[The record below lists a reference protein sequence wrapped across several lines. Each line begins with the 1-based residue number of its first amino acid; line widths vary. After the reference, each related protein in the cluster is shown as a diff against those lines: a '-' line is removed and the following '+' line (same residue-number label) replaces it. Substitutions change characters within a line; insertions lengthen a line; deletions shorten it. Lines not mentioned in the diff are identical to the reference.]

1 MTDLKLFRDLGIN
14 ESDDILRQYLKNT
27 NNNVELAVNN
37 YFEQKAKFQT
47 NTNSKSIHPPTLL
60 KPKSIKSVVA
70 AKPSIE
76 EPKQPVHVNQITHRP
91 PCTLNQKH
99 CYYLGRRNVT
109 AYTLNSGYLLRSHI
123 CEFEVQIKPSAPTSS
138 KSTTTNTNTSNTTKS
153 IKTTKPS
160 KPISNSTTYFNTQ
173 KKLHSKDKFSG
184 GKLIF
189 KTKLYHPHAQ
199 QHTSASDRLKAKD
212 IQGRLPNI
220 ICDFLVPLLNHGL
233 INIIGHVLYDIGSIS
248 TFTDVPISLSVL
260 AYPAFFE
267 YSSALTAQMELIGS
281 DTTVTHS
288 AVTHSAATHAAV
300 THSAVTHGAVTHG
313 LTSEMIDMKEHINS
327 LLIWLQE
334 GEGAIAASGSKT
346 SGTGA
351 SSLVSDQ
358 PTTNSSTNSSTSK
371 APFSSSSS
379 SASSSSIHPS
389 SSSNKSKGDGEVDQ
403 ATDKGKSC
411 IYIRQI
417 NKLVS

>member
-1 MTDLKLFRDLGIN
+1 MTDLKLFKDLGIN
-14 ESDDILRQYLKNT
+14 ESDDVLRQLLKNT

-37 YFEQKAKFQT
+37 YFEQKSKFQT
-47 NTNSKSIHPPTLL
+47 NTNSKSIHPLTSMKA
-60 KPKSIKSVVA
+60 KPIKSHIVA
-70 AKPSIE
+70 VKPSIKE
-76 EPKQPVHVNQITHRP
+76 SYQPANSNQITHRP
-91 PCTLNQKH
+91 ICSLNQKN

-123 CEFEVQIKPSAPTSS
+123 CEFEVQIKPSAPNSS
-138 KSTTTNTNTSNTTKS
+138 KGSTTTSMKGTSS
-153 IKTTKPS
+153 STKPS
-160 KPISNSTTYFNTQ
+160 KPIGNSTTYFNTQ

-233 INIIGHVLYDIGSIS
+233 IDIIGHVLYDIGSIS

-281 DTTVTHS
+281 DT
-288 AVTHSAATHAAV
+288 AV
-300 THSAVTHGAVTHG
+300 THSAVTHGAVTLG
-313 LTSEMIDMKEHINS
+313 LSSEMIDMKEHINC
-327 LLIWLQE
+327 LLIWLQ
-334 GEGAIAASGSKT
+334 GEGAIAASGTKT

-358 PTTNSSTNSSTSK
+358 PTTNSSTINSTSK
-371 APFSSSSS
+371 ASSSSS
-379 SASSSSIHPS
+379 SAPSSSLHPS
-389 SSSNKSKGDGEVDQ
+389 SSSSGKSNSEVDQ
-403 ATDKGKSC
+403 ATDRGKLC
-411 IYIRQI
+411 ICVCQI
-417 NKLVS
+417 DMLMLCS